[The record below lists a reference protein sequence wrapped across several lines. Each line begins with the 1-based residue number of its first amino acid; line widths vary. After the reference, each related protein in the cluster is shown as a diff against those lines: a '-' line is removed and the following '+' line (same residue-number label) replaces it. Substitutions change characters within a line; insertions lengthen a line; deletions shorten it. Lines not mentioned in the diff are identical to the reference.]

1 MSESIQFRDFRSS
14 ESGATVLNYSA
25 AGDAWVCG
33 DSGGS
38 VYTLTKENATTEI
51 TASESPI
58 TSMAVSPSGNLC
70 AISVDKQLDIHEFP
84 DVESVKLKMALRT
97 ELDITNTI
105 YDKDG
110 THM

>member
-1 MSESIQFRDFRSS
+1 MSESVQFTDFRAS
-14 ESGATVLNYSA
+14 EKGASVLNYSTS
-25 AGDAWVCG
+25 GDAWICG

-38 VYTLTKENATTEI
+38 VYTLTRENASSEI

-58 TSMAVSPSGNLC
+58 TSMAISPMGDLC

-84 DVESVKLKMALRT
+84 DVEGVKLKMVHRT
-97 ELDITNTI
+97 GLEITSTA

-110 THM
+110 SHM